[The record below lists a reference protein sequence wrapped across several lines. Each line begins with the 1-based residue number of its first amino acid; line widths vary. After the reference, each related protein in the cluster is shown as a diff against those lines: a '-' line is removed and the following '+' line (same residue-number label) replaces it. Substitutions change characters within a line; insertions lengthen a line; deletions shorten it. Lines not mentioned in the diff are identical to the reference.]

1 MARWRLRNG
10 HYLNTLV
17 MEEDKL
23 VAGTQWE
30 YKEQDRG
37 TGRAARKLYNVPQL
51 LDPKDPADCN
61 YPGEII
67 VCNEY
72 DRAFPRDII
81 FLGEPTPEM
90 EALDEAAETISAS
103 LRHKWEHPIDTL
115 PVNGAMSSDEQA
127 FMAKMMQSFAASVG
141 AQVQA
146 PANASVSVE
155 DFNALKEQLA
165 ALQAQ
170 LAQQSQPAPSTV
182 QRRG

>member
-10 HYLNTLV
+10 HYLNTLA

-37 TGRAARKLYNVPQL
+37 TGRAARKMYNVPQL

-72 DRAFPRDII
+72 NRAFPRDII

-90 EALDEAAETISAS
+90 EALDESAEAISA
-103 LRHKWEHPIDTL
+103 LLQHKWEHPIDTL
-115 PVNGAMSSDEQA
+115 PVNGAMNSDERA
-127 FMAKMMQSFAASVG
+127 FMEKMMQSFVASIG
-141 AQVQA
+141 AQMQSPPV
-146 PANASVSVE
+146 NASVSKE
-155 DFNALKEQLA
+155 EFDALKAQLA

-170 LAQQSQPAPSTV
+170 LSQQPAPTSTV